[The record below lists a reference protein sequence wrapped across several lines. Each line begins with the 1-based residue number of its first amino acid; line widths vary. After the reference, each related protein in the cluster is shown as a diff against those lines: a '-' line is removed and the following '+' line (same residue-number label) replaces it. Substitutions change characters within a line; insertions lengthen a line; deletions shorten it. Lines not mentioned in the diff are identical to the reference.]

1 MALKSSTELKT
12 DISNLKALV
21 TLVEVQ
27 SILTD
32 MVDSLG
38 GGGGGLALYGDPT
51 EAASLAAGDNNI
63 AHSLD
68 ISVYKVFVYNSAG
81 TTVAE
86 PDFTITDSD
95 NTIIHWVGPTW
106 SSPLIYFLAVKS

>member
-1 MALKSSTELKT
+1 MALKSTTELKA
-12 DISNLKALV
+12 DISALSALV
-21 TLVEVQ
+21 TLADLTT
-27 SILTD
+27 ILTD

-51 EAASLAAGDNNI
+51 ESASLTAGDNNI

-86 PDFTITDSD
+86 PDFTITDAD